1 MFKCNQCPFQGDY
14 KQNLTRHMRNIHGNN
29 IAPTTVSVGYD
40 TARIPTHQPGSG
52 IQRNEPTLHCESG
65 PAEIYQPNTVSVEDY
80 TKATESAHGWKNAY
94 ENLNNQTGSGVFS
107 REDID
112 KEIMHFVTP
121 WQIAYQNE
129 KEKNNQLEEYLPIYI

>member
-1 MFKCNQCPFQGDY
+1 M
-14 KQNLTRHMRNIHGNN
+14 
-29 IAPTTVSVGYD
+29 
-40 TARIPTHQPGSG
+40 
-52 IQRNEPTLHCESG
+52 
-65 PAEIYQPNTVSVEDY
+65 EDY

-129 KEKNNQLEEYLPIYI
+129 KEKTINLKNIYTMNRLRKKICPDM